1 MRRGVTLFCLVD
13 CRNVFFSKLHSRL
26 DAIFQV
32 AGEFVGSVNA
42 GVIRLEC
49 ELLIGLVLG
58 VDGASASV
66 AAGVVSS
73 PEWNEG

>member
-1 MRRGVTLFCLVD
+1 M
-13 CRNVFFSKLHSRL
+13 

-32 AGEFVGSVNA
+32 AGEFIGSVNA

>member
-1 MRRGVTLFCLVD
+1 M
-13 CRNVFFSKLHSRL
+13 FFYKLHSCL
-26 DAIFQV
+26 DAIFQL
-32 AGEFVGSVNA
+32 AGEFIGCVNA

-66 AAGVVSS
+66 AARVVSS
-73 PEWNEG
+73 PEWNQG